1 MKHLLS
7 GASLLAIASLSVSP
21 SLADGHDDPATD
33 EVVVEG
39 KVLYSDRVNALKTP
53 TPIVDVPQ
61 SAQITTGAEIFDRG
75 FNSIGDIVRYTPGV
89 NTSQGE
95 GHRDA
100 VVIRGIRSTA
110 DFFVD
115 GVRDD
120 VQYYRSLYNLDQVE
134 VLRGPNSLLFGR
146 GGTGGLINRVTKKAS
161 IGEEFGSFGVDGGS
175 FSQSYGSFDYNFNL
189 GPNSALRFN
198 AHADKLGGDRDFMD
212 GDRFGF
218 NPTLRVKLSPRTTMD
233 LSYENVDHERF
244 IDRGIPTGDNGLPK
258 ESLSDVVFG
267 MKSTNFHTVEADI
280 IRASF
285 ESELSDT
292 LKSNFVLSHTQFDKV
307 YQNLYAN
314 DYSQAD
320 NEVRLKGYLD
330 PTGRDSL
337 IASYSLIK
345 DFGNHTL
352 LVGAEYVDQENTNHR
367 YKSNFVG
374 DAFSSNQ
381 EQAWFNI
388 SSSGIF
394 NSGSKCNTSDV
405 SVDENGAANCSAA
418 DKVKAQTS
426 VEFTS
431 VLKSKTET
439 EIEVNSIY
447 FQDQWDISDNLIVT
461 LGGRYDDFDIT
472 LVDVQG
478 GVTRTATI
486 EEFGP
491 RGGIVFKP
499 NSNSSL
505 YASYS
510 ESFLPRSGEQF
521 KAMSDSASI
530 TDPDEFENSEIGYKY
545 DDGNTVFSLA
555 YFELESTRFERA
567 NLASDQTEERDMD
580 VDGYEIAYS
589 GKLSD
594 SLSLAATYSEIDGK
608 NGSAD
613 AREIPEQTWTLWMD
627 YQASPRLSYGLGVT
641 HQGESLIADGSTRK
655 LPDYE
660 RIDFSLNYDV
670 RDDLTLQFFIENLA
684 DEDYYPHSH
693 GSHQVT
699 VGEPVNAKLG
709 FYKKF

>member
-1 MKHLLS
+1 MNYLLK
-7 GASLLAIASLSVSP
+7 GVSLLAIASLGVSP
-21 SLADGHDDPATD
+21 SLADGHDDKATD

-39 KVLYSDRVNALKTP
+39 KVLYSDQVNALKTP

-75 FNSIGDIVRYTPGV
+75 FDEIGDIIRYTPGV

-100 VVIRGIRSTA
+100 IVIRGIRSTA

-146 GGTGGLINRVTKKAS
+146 GGTGGVINRVTKKAN
-161 IGEEFGSFGVDGGS
+161 IGEEFGSFGVTGDS

-198 AHADKLGGDRDFMD
+198 AHADKIDGDRDFMD

-233 LSYENVDHERF
+233 ISYENVDHERF
-244 IDRGIPTGDNGLPK
+244 IDRGIPTGDNGAPK
-258 ESLSDVVFG
+258 EALSDVVFG
-267 MKSTNFHTVEADI
+267 TKSTNFHTVEADI
-280 IRASF
+280 FKVNF

-292 LKSNFVLSHTQFDKV
+292 LKSNFVLSHSQFDKV

-314 DYSQAD
+314 GYSESD
-320 NEVRLKGYLD
+320 NEVQLKGYLD

-345 DFGNHTL
+345 ELGNHTL

-367 YKSNFVG
+367 YRSNFVNG
-374 DAFSSNQ
+374 VFGAQQ
-381 EQAWFNI
+381 ETAWFDI
-388 SSSGIF
+388 TRSGVF
-394 NSGSKCNTSDV
+394 NAG
-405 SVDENGAANCSAA
+405 SAA
-418 DKVKAQTS
+418 AGGAKTANTF

-431 VLKSKTET
+431 RLKTKTET
-439 EIEVNSIY
+439 DIEVNSIY
-447 FQDQWDISDNLIVT
+447 FQDQWDVTDNLIIT
-461 LGGRYDDFDIT
+461 LGGRFDEFDIT
-472 LVDVQG
+472 LRDMVANE
-478 GVTRTATI
+478 TRVADI

-499 NSNSSL
+499 SSNSSL

-510 ESFLPRSGEQF
+510 EAFLPRSGEQF
-521 KAMSDSASI
+521 KAMSDSAAI

-545 DDGNTVFSLA
+545 DDGSTIFSVA

-589 GKLSD
+589 GKLTD
-594 SLSLAATYSEIDGK
+594 SLSLAATYSNVDGK
-608 NGSAD
+608 NGSDD

-641 HQGESLIADGSTRK
+641 HQGESLISDGSSRK
-655 LPDYE
+655 LPEYE

>member
-21 SLADGHDDPATD
+21 SLADGHDDAATD

-100 VVIRGIRSTA
+100 IVIRGIRSTA

-374 DAFSSNQ
+374 DAFSSAQ
-381 EQAWFNI
+381 EQAWFDI
-388 SSSGIF
+388 TRSGVF
-394 NSGSKCNTSDV
+394 DSGS
-405 SVDENGAANCSAA
+405 ASAGGT
-418 DKVKAQTS
+418 KAQTS

-472 LVDVQG
+472 LVDVANS
-478 GVTRTATI
+478 VTRTATI

-613 AREIPEQTWTLWMD
+613 AREIPEETWTLWMD
-627 YQASPRLSYGLGVT
+627 YQATPRLSYGLGVT
-641 HQGESLIADGSTRK
+641 HQGESLISDGSTRK

-670 RDDLTLQFFIENLA
+670 RDDLTLQFFVENLA

>member
-1 MKHLLS
+1 MKHLLT
-7 GASLLAIASLSVSP
+7 GVSLLAIASLSVTP
-21 SLADGHDDPATD
+21 SLADGHDDKATD

-100 VVIRGIRSTA
+100 IVIRGIRSTA

-244 IDRGIPTGDNGLPK
+244 IDRGIPTGDNNLPK

-285 ESELSDT
+285 ESVLSDT

-314 DYSQAD
+314 GYSQSN
-320 NEVRLKGYLD
+320 NEVQLKGYLD

-374 DAFSSNQ
+374 DAFSSAQ
-381 EQAWFNI
+381 EKAWFDI
-388 SSSGIF
+388 TRSGVF
-394 NSGSKCNTSDV
+394 DSGS
-405 SVDENGAANCSAA
+405 ASAGGT
-418 DKVKAQTS
+418 KAQTS

-431 VLKSKTET
+431 QLKSKTET
-439 EIEVNSIY
+439 EIEVNSVY
-447 FQDQWDISDNLIVT
+447 FQDQWNVTDSLIVT
-461 LGGRYDDFDIT
+461 LGGRFDDFDIT
-472 LVDVQG
+472 LVDVKG
-478 GVTRTATI
+478 GVTRNATI

-521 KAMSDSASI
+521 KAMSDANSI

-545 DDGNTVFSLA
+545 DDGNTIFSVA

-589 GKLSD
+589 GRLTD
-594 SLSLAATYSEIDGK
+594 SLSLAATYSKIDGK
-608 NGSAD
+608 NGSKD

-641 HQGESLIADGSTRK
+641 HQGEALISDTTPGTAGRM

>member
-1 MKHLLS
+1 MNYLFK
-7 GASLLAIASLSVSP
+7 GVSLLAIASLGVS
-21 SLADGHDDPATD
+21 SSFADGHDDKATD

-39 KVLYSDRVNALKTP
+39 KVLYSDQVNALKIP

-61 SAQITTGAEIFDRG
+61 SAQITTGEEIFDRG
-75 FNSIGDIVRYTPGV
+75 FDEIGDIIRYTPGV

-100 VVIRGIRSTA
+100 IVIRGIRSTA

-146 GGTGGLINRVTKKAS
+146 GGTGGVINRVTKKAT
-161 IGEEFGSFGVDGGS
+161 IGEEFGSFGVTGDS
-175 FSQSYGSFDYNFNL
+175 FSQSYGAFDYNFNL

-198 AHADKLGGDRDFMD
+198 AHADKIDGDRDFMD

-258 ESLSDVVFG
+258 EALSDVVFG
-267 MKSTNFHTVEADI
+267 SKATNFHTVEADI
-280 IRASF
+280 FRINF
-285 ESELSDT
+285 ESALSDT
-292 LKSNFVLSHTQFDKV
+292 LKSNFVLSHSQFDKV

-314 DYSQAD
+314 GYSQSD
-320 NEVRLKGYLD
+320 NEVQLKGYLD

-367 YKSNFVG
+367 YRSNFVG
-374 DAFSSNQ
+374 DAFSSAQ
-381 EQAWFNI
+381 ETAWFDI
-388 SSSGIF
+388 TRSGVF
-394 NSGSKCNTSDV
+394 DSGSAAAG
-405 SVDENGAANCSAA
+405 GA
-418 DKVKAQTS
+418 KAQTS

-431 VLKSKTET
+431 QLKTKTET

-447 FQDQWDISDNLIVT
+447 FQDQWDVTDNLIVT

-472 LVDVQG
+472 LVDVKG
-478 GVTRTATI
+478 GATRTATI

-521 KAMSDSASI
+521 KSMSDSASI

-545 DDGNTVFSLA
+545 DDGNTVFSVA

-589 GKLSD
+589 GKLTD
-594 SLSLAATYSEIDGK
+594 SLSLAATYSNVDGK
-608 NGSAD
+608 NGAAD

-641 HQGESLIADGSTRK
+641 HQGESLISDGGTRK
-655 LPDYE
+655 LPEYE

>member
-1 MKHLLS
+1 MNYLLK
-7 GASLLAIASLSVSP
+7 GVSLLAIASLGVSP
-21 SLADGHDDPATD
+21 SLADGHDDKATD

-39 KVLYSDRVNALKTP
+39 KVLYSDQVNALKTP

-75 FNSIGDIVRYTPGV
+75 FDEIGDIIRYTPGV

-100 VVIRGIRSTA
+100 IVIRGIRSTA

-146 GGTGGLINRVTKKAS
+146 GGTGGVINRVTKKAN
-161 IGEEFGSFGVDGGS
+161 IGEEFGSFGVTGDS

-198 AHADKLGGDRDFMD
+198 AHADKIDGDRDFMD

-244 IDRGIPTGDNGLPK
+244 IDRGIPTGDNGAPK

-267 MKSTNFHTVEADI
+267 TKSTNFHTVEADI
-280 IRASF
+280 FKVSF

-292 LKSNFVLSHTQFDKV
+292 LKSNFVLSHSQFDKV

-314 DYSQAD
+314 GYSESD
-320 NEVRLKGYLD
+320 NEVQLKGYLD

-345 DFGNHTL
+345 ELGNHTL

-367 YKSNFVG
+367 YRSNFVNSVFG
-374 DAFSSNQ
+374 AQQ
-381 EQAWFNI
+381 ETAWFDI
-388 SSSGIF
+388 TRSGVF
-394 NSGSKCNTSDV
+394 NAG
-405 SVDENGAANCSAA
+405 SAA
-418 DKVKAQTS
+418 AGGAKTANTF

-431 VLKSKTET
+431 RLKTKTET
-439 EIEVNSIY
+439 DIEVNSIY
-447 FQDQWDISDNLIVT
+447 FQDQWDVTDNLIIT
-461 LGGRYDDFDIT
+461 LGGRFDEFDIT
-472 LVDVQG
+472 LRDLVANE
-478 GVTRTATI
+478 TRVADI

-499 NSNSSL
+499 SSNSSL

-510 ESFLPRSGEQF
+510 EAFLPRSGEQF
-521 KAMSDSASI
+521 KAMSDSAAI

-545 DDGNTVFSLA
+545 DDGSTIFSVA

-589 GKLSD
+589 GKLTD
-594 SLSLAATYSEIDGK
+594 SLSLAATYSNVDGK
-608 NGSAD
+608 NGAAD

-641 HQGESLIADGSTRK
+641 HQGESLISDGGSRK
-655 LPDYE
+655 LPEYE

>member
-1 MKHLLS
+1 MKHLLT
-7 GASLLAIASLSVSP
+7 GASLLTIAALGVSP

-39 KVLYSDRVNALKTP
+39 RVLYSDRVNALKIP

-75 FNSIGDIVRYTPGV
+75 FNSVGDIVRYTPGV

-100 VVIRGIRSTA
+100 IVIRGVRTTA

-146 GGTGGLINRVTKKAS
+146 GGTGGVLNRVTKKAQ
-161 IGEEFGSFGVDGGS
+161 IGDEFGSFGVTADS
-175 FSQSYGSFDYNFNL
+175 FSQSYGAFDYNFNL

-198 AHADKLGGDRDFMD
+198 AHADKLDGDRDFMD

-218 NPTLRVKLSPRTTMD
+218 NPTLRVKLSDRTTVD

-244 IDRGIPTGDNGLPK
+244 IDRGIPTGTDGLPK

-280 IRASF
+280 WRLNF
-285 ESELSDT
+285 ESALSDT

-337 IASYSLIK
+337 VASYSLIK
-345 DFGNHTL
+345 EIGDHTL

-374 DAFSSNQ
+374 DAFSSDQ
-381 EQAWFNI
+381 EQAWFDI
-388 SSSGIF
+388 TRSGVF
-394 NSGSKCNTSDV
+394 DSGS
-405 SVDENGAANCSAA
+405 ASAGGT
-418 DKVKAQTS
+418 KAQTS

-447 FQDQWDISDNLIVT
+447 FQDQWDVTDNIIVT

-472 LVDVQG
+472 LVDVKNS
-478 GVTRTATI
+478 VTRTATI

-510 ESFLPRSGEQF
+510 EAFLPRSGEQF

-530 TDPDEFENSEIGYKY
+530 SDPDEFENAEIGYKY
-545 DDGNTVFSLA
+545 DDGNTLFSIA
-555 YFELESTRFERA
+555 FFEIEAKRFERA
-567 NLASDQTEERDMD
+567 NLASDQTEERNLES
-580 VDGYEIAYS
+580 DGFEIAYS

-594 SLSLAATYSEIDGK
+594 NITLAASYSEIEGTNLIEVSGVDTVV
-608 NGSAD
+608 D
-613 AREIPEQTWTLWMD
+613 AREIPEENWTLWLD
-627 YQASPRLSYGLGVT
+627 YQASPRLSYGIGVT
-641 HQGESLIADGSTRK
+641 HQGESLISDGSTQK

>member
-1 MKHLLS
+1 MKYLLK
-7 GASLLAIASLSVSP
+7 GVSLLAIASLSVSP
-21 SLADGHDDPATD
+21 SMADGHEDKATD

-39 KVLYSDRVNALKTP
+39 KVLYSDQVNALKIP

-61 SAQITTGAEIFDRG
+61 SAQITTSSEIFDRG
-75 FNSIGDIVRYTPGV
+75 FDEIGDIIRYTPGV

-100 VVIRGIRSTA
+100 IVIRGIRSTA

-146 GGTGGLINRVTKKAS
+146 GGTGGVINRVTKKAT
-161 IGEEFGSFGVDGGS
+161 IGEEFGSFGVTGDS
-175 FSQSYGSFDYNFNL
+175 FSQSYGAFDYNFNL

-198 AHADKLGGDRDFMD
+198 AHADKIDGDRDFMD

-258 ESLSDVVFG
+258 EALSDVVFG
-267 MKSTNFHTVEADI
+267 SKATNFHTVEADI
-280 IRASF
+280 FRINF
-285 ESELSDT
+285 ESALSDT
-292 LKSNFVLSHTQFDKV
+292 LKSNFVLSHSQFDKV

-314 DYSQAD
+314 GYSQSD
-320 NEVRLKGYLD
+320 NEVQLKGYLD

-367 YKSNFVG
+367 YRSNFVG
-374 DAFSSNQ
+374 DAFSSAQ
-381 EQAWFNI
+381 ETAWFDI
-388 SSSGIF
+388 TRSGVF
-394 NSGSKCNTSDV
+394 DSGSAAAG
-405 SVDENGAANCSAA
+405 GA
-418 DKVKAQTS
+418 KAQTS

-431 VLKSKTET
+431 QLKTKTET

-447 FQDQWDISDNLIVT
+447 FQDQWDVTDNLIVT

-472 LVDVQG
+472 LVDVKG
-478 GVTRTATI
+478 SATRTATI

-521 KAMSDSASI
+521 KSMSDSASI

-545 DDGNTVFSLA
+545 DDGNTVFSVA

-589 GKLSD
+589 GKLTD
-594 SLSLAATYSEIDGK
+594 SLSLAATYSNVDGK
-608 NGSAD
+608 NGAAD

-641 HQGESLIADGSTRK
+641 HQGESLISDGGTRK
-655 LPDYE
+655 LPEYE

>member
-1 MKHLLS
+1 MNHLLR
-7 GASLLAIASLSVSP
+7 GVSLLAIASLGISP
-21 SLADGHDDPATD
+21 SLADGHDDNATD

-39 KVLYSDRVNALKTP
+39 KVLYSDQVNALKIP

-61 SAQITTGAEIFDRG
+61 SAQITTSAEIFDRG
-75 FNSIGDIVRYTPGV
+75 FDEIGDIIRYTPGV

-100 VVIRGIRSTA
+100 IVIRGIRSTA

-146 GGTGGLINRVTKKAS
+146 GGTGGVINRVTKKAT
-161 IGEEFGSFGVDGGS
+161 IGEEFGSFGVNGDS

-198 AHADKLGGDRDFMD
+198 AHADKLDGDRDFMD

-233 LSYENVDHERF
+233 ISYENVDHERF
-244 IDRGIPTGDNGLPK
+244 IDRGIPTGDDGLPK

-267 MKSTNFHTVEADI
+267 TKAANFHTVEADI
-280 IRASF
+280 FRVNF
-285 ESELSDT
+285 ESALSDT
-292 LKSNFVLSHTQFDKV
+292 LKSNFVLSHSQFDKV

-314 DYSQAD
+314 GYNQTENA
-320 NEVRLKGYLD
+320 VQLKGYLD

-367 YKSNFVG
+367 YRSNFRNATFQAAG
-374 DAFSSNQ
+374 DDTLQ
-381 EQAWFNI
+381 ETAWFDI
-388 SSSGIF
+388 TRSGAF
-394 NSGSKCNTSDV
+394 TAGS
-405 SVDENGAANCSAA
+405 ANATDA
-418 DKVKAQTS
+418 RIPGTS
-426 VEFTS
+426 VEFSTH
-431 VLKSKTET
+431 LKTKTET

-447 FQDQWDISDNLIVT
+447 FQDQWDVTDNLIIT

-472 LVDVQG
+472 LVDVKAG
-478 GVTRTATI
+478 ETRTATI

-521 KAMSDSASI
+521 KSMSDSQSI

-545 DDGNTVFSLA
+545 DDGNTIFSVA

-567 NLASDQTEERDMD
+567 NLQSDQTEERDMD

-589 GKLSD
+589 GKLTD
-594 SLSLAATYSEIDGK
+594 NLTLAATYSNVDGK

-641 HQGESLIADGSTRK
+641 HQGESLISDGGSRK
-655 LPDYE
+655 LPEYE